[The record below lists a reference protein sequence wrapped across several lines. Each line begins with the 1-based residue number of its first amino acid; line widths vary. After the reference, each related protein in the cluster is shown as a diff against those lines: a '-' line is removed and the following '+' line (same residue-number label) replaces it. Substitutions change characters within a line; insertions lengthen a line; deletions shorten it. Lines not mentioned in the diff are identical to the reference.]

1 MKQASVHDFPNIE
14 ECKLFEGIKC
24 DKCRECE
31 NEMKEWLIFNKE
43 LSE

>member
-1 MKQASVHDFPNIE
+1 MKQASVHDFSIE

-31 NEMKEWLIFNKE
+31 NEMKEWLIFKKE
-43 LSE
+43 L